1 MKDSMVLYYKKQVE
15 EKLLFGT
22 NLKHLLFS
30 KCSQEDDISCFSTTL
45 AEKGV
50 LVKAVSLKCQ
60 KIKNYSTVD
69 QTAVLTCHYLT
80 IKIKF

>member
-1 MKDSMVLYYKKQVE
+1 MVLCYKNQVE

-30 KCSQEDDISCFSTTL
+30 KCSYEDDISCFNTSL

-50 LVKAVSLKCQ
+50 LVKADGLKCQ
-60 KIKNYSTVD
+60 KITNYSTVD
-69 QTAVLTCHYLT
+69 
-80 IKIKF
+80 